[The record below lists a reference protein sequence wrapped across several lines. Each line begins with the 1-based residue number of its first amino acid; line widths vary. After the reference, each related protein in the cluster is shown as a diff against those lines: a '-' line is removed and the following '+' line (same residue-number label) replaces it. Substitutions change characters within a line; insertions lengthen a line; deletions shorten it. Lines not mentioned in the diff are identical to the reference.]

1 MDIFTEAFT
10 YNGDGTFTITEDAL
24 RKVFYKLHIAE
35 AVASS
40 WLRKSDDYYQALK
53 EHKEWELSQVADEE
67 EREKLVEEMEYDAI
81 EALADYSVDKLKNK
95 S

>member
-10 YNGDGTFTITEDAL
+10 YNGDGTFTITEEAL

-40 WLRKSDDYYQALK
+40 SLRKYDDYHQALK
-53 EHKEWELSQVADEE
+53 EHKEWELSQVTDQA
-67 EREKLVEEMEYDAI
+67 ERDKLEEEMEYDAI

>member
-10 YNGDGTFTITEDAL
+10 YNGDGTFTITDENL

-40 WLRKSDDYYQALK
+40 SLRKYDDYYQALK
-53 EHKEWELSQVADEE
+53 EHKEWELSQVTDQAERDKLEE
-67 EREKLVEEMEYDAI
+67 DMEYDAV

>member
-40 WLRKSDDYYQALK
+40 SLRKYDDYSMAIR
-53 EHKEWELSQVADEE
+53 EHAEWELDKVPNEE
-67 EREKLVEEMEYDAI
+67 ERAKLEEDMEYDRL
-81 EALADYSVDKLKNK
+81 EALADYSVEKLKSK

>member
-10 YNGDGTFTITEDAL
+10 YNGDGTFTITEENL

-40 WLRKSDDYYQALK
+40 SLRKYDDYYMALQ
-53 EHKEWELSQVADEE
+53 EHEKWELSKVTDEE
-67 EREKLVEEMEYDAI
+67 ERAKLEEDMDYDAL
-81 EALADYSVDKLKNK
+81 EALADYSVDKLK
-95 S
+95 SQS

>member
-40 WLRKSDDYYQALK
+40 WLRKSDDYYQALQ
-53 EHKEWELSQVADEE
+53 EHEDWVLSQVPDEE
-67 EREKLVEEMEYDAI
+67 ERAKLEEEMDSDTLD
-81 EALADYSVDKLKNK
+81 ALADYSVDKLKSK
-95 S
+95 R

>member
-10 YNGDGTFTITEDAL
+10 YNGDGTFTITDENL

-40 WLRKSDDYYQALK
+40 SQRKY
-53 EHKEWELSQVADEE
+53 
-67 EREKLVEEMEYDAI
+67 
-81 EALADYSVDKLKNK
+81 N
-95 S
+95 